1 MVDILSQQLNVAA
14 RLVVLEAAVGQ
25 LLLSR
30 SSPSEI
36 ESEIRETADFY
47 SNPLRNVLSKEDAEE
62 FYRYVEEAIGRLF
75 ES

>member
-1 MVDILSQQLNVAA
+1 MVDIPSQQLNLAA

-25 LLLSR
+25 LLRSG

-36 ESEIRETADFY
+36 ESEIRETANFY
-47 SNPLRNVLSKEDAEE
+47 SNPLRDVLSKDDAEE
-62 FYRYVEEAIGRLF
+62 FYRYIEEAIGRLF